1 MIVTYPND
9 KSLMIDLAF
18 ARLGN
23 CLRWPFVFLQLSAF
37 AVFSHGSPLEKLD
50 GVGDADVSLD
60 GTWHFQIPAPEGFW
74 KELAEPTGWKTMP
87 VPGDVF
93 REGHP
98 IKENIPMAYMRKVT
112 IPADFAGQKIRLR
125 FEGAHEF
132 TKVWVNGKFI
142 TEHQGGWTPWECDIT
157 SVVTP
162 GQEAWI
168 ALEITDLSK
177 DIAFNGKRLRAIG
190 GLVRSVSLQARPKSF
205 FEFPIV
211 SSPFSEDRKTATL
224 TVTGQVETPD
234 PKATAT
240 FRLFDPEGKDVPL
253 ATPDCQLDQSQVT
266 WKAEVASPQT
276 WDAEH
281 PRLYRLEITSKAPG
295 QPTAVYSKRI
305 GFRDI
310 RFDEKHNLLIN
321 GKSVKLRGANRH
333 LVNPLKG
340 FVPEPAVDNIDVDLF
355 KEANMNFVRT
365 SHYPPGIG
373 FVEQCDEKGLYVN
386 LESAVLDCGK
396 ANRESRDM
404 HDDSQYE
411 HLFTNQQREVMLNY
425 GSHPSIIIWSLCNE
439 SVFGRNFAAT
449 AEFARKL
456 DSSRKITASYQV
468 KDDPEHKSYDI
479 KSWHYPSWNQSYEKT
494 DRPYIYDEWM
504 HVLGHGVELWV
515 HDLNSRDYWG
525 RSLDHAWTSLFSSN
539 GSIGAAI
546 WNYCDDMT
554 ILPDPTAKF
563 SRGAVRRFHKGDA
576 RIPVGETSTLPNI
589 FGTARWGIID
599 EWRRPKPEFWNVK
612 KAYSPVRLLETQV
625 AQFEPSKPIS
635 LPVQNRFDHTTLDQ
649 ITMRVSYDGKT
660 QELACPPIQPHKKGT
675 IELPAADWKAGTE
688 VAVSFL
694 DRSKKLI
701 DDYNIALGTSAKPE
715 APALEGAPEVIEA
728 NGQITIQGEKFAVV
742 IDRATGLIQSI
753 KHGEASIPLVGPI
766 PHIFKLE
773 EFHLMGINPDIGK
786 TPSVI
791 TKTVIYESPFLD
803 AWKLK
808 DIRIEKKIDA
818 VVVHIT
824 GSLEAFNVEYT
835 YSIAANGRM
844 DISYHFKNI
853 PPLDTTGKLP
863 RTGEPVNLEVGI
875 KFQTSDQFDR
885 LHWDKKSYWSS
896 YPEGHLGSAKGSI
909 ELFSAD
915 KPAWAQKPTQPWNKD
930 VWDFY
935 LMGWPVPEGK
945 LLTYEASAAKQAL
958 RTYTLDERE
967 ANLALTVYGDGET
980 TTARYGQFKDNQY
993 YLYLLDT
1000 LDYALKWGN
1009 YSAKNPSSPDHQGVA
1024 RLSLGELPFR

>member
-1 MIVTYPND
+1 MPDTALP
-9 KSLMIDLAF
+9 
-18 ARLGN
+18 RLVN

-74 KELAEPTGWKTMP
+74 KELAEPKGWKTMP

-112 IPADFAGQKIRLR
+112 IPTDFARQKIRLR

-211 SSPFSEDRKTATL
+211 SSPFSKDRKTATL
-224 TVTGQVETPD
+224 TVIGQVETPE
-234 PKATAT
+234 PKATAS
-240 FRLFDPEGKDVPL
+240 FRLFDPEGKEVPL
-253 ATPDCQLDQSQVT
+253 AAPACKLDQSQVT

-281 PRLYRLEITSKAPG
+281 PRLYRLEITSRSPG

-310 RFDEKHNLLIN
+310 RFDDKHNLLVN

-396 ANRESRDM
+396 ASKESFGM
-404 HDDSQYE
+404 HEDPQYE
-411 HLFTNQQREVMLNY
+411 HLFIDQQREVLLNY
-425 GSHPSIIIWSLCNE
+425 GSHPSIIMWSMCNE
-439 SVFGRNFAAT
+439 SVFGRNFAVT
-449 AEFARKL
+449 ADFVRKV
-456 DSSRKITASYQV
+456 DSSRALTASYQV
-468 KDDPEHKSYDI
+468 KEDPDNKSHDI
-479 KSWHYPSWNQSYEKT
+479 KSWHYPTWDQNYEKT
-494 DRPYIYDEWM
+494 DMPYMYDEWM
-504 HVLGHGVELWV
+504 HVLGHGVELWI
-515 HDLNSRDYWG
+515 HDTNARDYWG
-525 RSLDHAWTSLFSSN
+525 RSLDKAWTSLFSSN
-539 GSIGAAI
+539 GSVGAAI

-554 ILPDPTAKF
+554 ILADPTAKAP
-563 SRGAVRRFHKGDA
+563 RAAVRRFSKGEAKISVADK
-576 RIPVGETSTLPNI
+576 LPNI
-589 FGTARWGIID
+589 YGTARWGIID

-625 AQFEPSKPIS
+625 TKFEAGKPLS
-635 LPVQNRFDHTTLDQ
+635 LPIQNRFDHTTLDQ
-649 ITMRVSYDGKT
+649 VTMRVSYDGKT
-660 QELACPPIQPHKKGT
+660 QELPCPPIQPHQKGT
-675 IELPAADWKAGTE
+675 IELPAAAWKAGTE
-688 VAVSFL
+688 VALSFL
-694 DRSKKLI
+694 DSAKRLI
-701 DDYNIALGTSAKPE
+701 DDDRITLGTPPKPE
-715 APALEGAPEVIEA
+715 APALKGTPEVVETDSV
-728 NGQITIQGEKFAVV
+728 ITIEGKEFGVV
-742 IDRATGLIQSI
+742 IDRATGLIQSL
-753 KHGEASIPLVGPI
+753 KHGTANVPLVGPM
-766 PHIFKLE
+766 PHIYKFH
-773 EFHLMGINPDIGK
+773 EFLKSGINPDIGNVPSNVGK
-786 TPSVI
+786 ISIYDTPL
-791 TKTVIYESPFLD
+791 LD
-803 AWKLK
+803 AWKFK
-808 DIRIEKKIDA
+808 DLRIEKKDNA
-818 VVVHIT
+818 VVVHVT
-824 GSLEAFNVEYT
+824 GQFDSFDVAYAYT
-835 YSIAANGRM
+835 IAANGRI
-844 DISYHFKNI
+844 DIGYDFKNL
-853 PPLDTTGKLP
+853 PPLDTTGMVPKSGDPLD
-863 RTGEPVNLEVGI
+863 LEVGI
-875 KFQTSDQFDR
+875 KFRTGDQFDH
-885 LHWDKKSYWSS
+885 LHWDKKAYWSS
-896 YPEGHLGSAKGSI
+896 YPEGHLGNSKGSI
-909 ELFSAD
+909 ALFSSD
-915 KPAWAQKPTQPWNKD
+915 KPVWAQRPTQPWNKD

-945 LLTYEASAAKQAL
+945 LLTYEGSAAKQAL
-958 RTYTLDERE
+958 RTYTLDDKE

-1009 YSAKNPSSPDHQGVA
+1009 YSANNRPEPNHQGFA
-1024 RLSLGELPFR
+1024 RLSFEELD

>member
-1 MIVTYPND
+1 MSSMIVLT
-9 KSLMIDLAF
+9 LTH
-18 ARLGN
+18 LGKR
-23 CLRWPFVFLQLSAF
+23 LRWALLLLQLSA
-37 AVFSHGSPLEKLD
+37 VLSQGSPLEKLD
-50 GVGDADVSLD
+50 GVRAADVSLD

-74 KELAEPTGWKTMP
+74 KELSEPSGWKTMQ

-98 IKENIPMAYMRKVT
+98 IKEDEPVAYKRQVA
-112 IPADFAGQKIRLR
+112 IPADFEGQNIRLR
-125 FEGAHEF
+125 FEAAHEF
-132 TKVWVNGKFI
+132 TRVWVNGKFI
-142 TEHQGGWTPWECDIT
+142 AEHQGGWTPWECDIT
-157 SVVTP
+157 SAVTP
-162 GQEAWI
+162 GRDAWI
-168 ALEITDLSK
+168 ALEITDLRK

-190 GLVRSVSLQARPKSF
+190 GMVRSVSLQARPKSF

-234 PKATAT
+234 PQATAL
-240 FRLFDPEGKDVPL
+240 FRLFDPEGKEVPL
-253 ATPDCQLDQSQVT
+253 ATPDCKLEHPQVT
-266 WKAEVASPQT
+266 WRAQVPSPQT

-281 PRLYRLEITSKAPG
+281 PRLYRLEVTSKAPG
-295 QPTAVYSKRI
+295 QATAVYSKRI

-310 RFDEKHNLLIN
+310 TFDEKKNMLIN
-321 GKSVKLRGANRH
+321 GKLVKLRGANRH

-340 FVPEPAVDNIDVDLF
+340 FVPEPAVDNLDVELF

-365 SHYPPGIG
+365 SHYPPGTG
-373 FVEQCDEKGLYVN
+373 FVEQCDDQGLYVN

-396 ANRESRDM
+396 ANRPSVGM
-404 HDDSQYE
+404 NDDPQYE
-411 HLFTNQQREVMLNY
+411 HLFVDQQREVILNY
-425 GSHPSIIIWSLCNE
+425 GSHPSIILWSICNE
-439 SVFGRNFAAT
+439 SVFGRNFTAA
-449 AEFARKL
+449 ADSARKL
-456 DSSRKITASYQV
+456 DPSRPVTASYQV
-468 KDDPEHKSYDI
+468 KDDPDHKSYDI
-479 KSWHYPSWNQSYEKT
+479 KSWHYPNWDMNFEKT
-494 DRPYIYDEWM
+494 DMPVIYDEWM
-504 HVLGHGVELWV
+504 HVLGHSAELWI
-515 HDLNSRDYWG
+515 HDPNARDYWG
-525 RSLDHAWTSLFSSN
+525 RSLDKAWTALFSSN

-546 WNYCDDMT
+546 WNYADDMT
-554 ILPDPTAKF
+554 IQPDPTAPS
-563 SRGAVRRFHKGDA
+563 SRGAVRRFGKEQA
-576 RIPVGETSTLPNI
+576 KIPVSEKLPNI
-589 FGTARWGIID
+589 YGTARWGIID
-599 EWRRPKPEFWNVK
+599 EWRRHKPEFWNVK
-612 KAYSPVRLLETQV
+612 KAYSPVRLLKTQV
-625 AQFEPSKPIS
+625 EEFQPGQPIS

-649 ITMRVSYDGKT
+649 VTMRVSYDGKT
-660 QELACPPIQPHKKGT
+660 QELACPPIEPHQKGT

-701 DDYNIALGTSAKPE
+701 DDYRITLGTPVKPE
-715 APALEGAPEVIEA
+715 TPRLEGAPEVVEA
-728 NGQITIQGEKFAVV
+728 GGSLIIQGKEFGIE
-742 IDRATGLIQSI
+742 IDQATGLIQNI
-753 KHGEASIPLVGPI
+753 KSGSANIPFLGPM

-791 TKTVIYESPFLD
+791 TKTVLYESPLLD

-808 DIRIEKKIDA
+808 DIRIEKKVDA

-824 GSLEAFNVEYT
+824 GSLEAFDVEYT

-844 DISYHFKNI
+844 DINYQFKNI

-885 LHWDKKSYWSS
+885 LQWDKKPYWSS

-909 ELFSAD
+909 ELFSTD

-945 LLTYEASAAKQAL
+945 LLTYEASTAKQAI
-958 RTYTLDERE
+958 RTYTLDDRE

-993 YLYLLDT
+993 YFYLLDT

-1009 YSAKNPSSPDHQGVA
+1009 YSAKNRSSPDHQGTA
-1024 RLSLGELPFR
+1024 SLSFQAEK

>member
-1 MIVTYPND
+1 
-9 KSLMIDLAF
+9 MIDLAF

-74 KELAEPTGWKTMP
+74 KEVAEPKGWKTMP

-98 IKENIPMAYMRKVT
+98 IKENIRMAYMRKVT
-112 IPADFAGQKIRLR
+112 IPTDFAGQKIRLR

-162 GQEAWI
+162 GQDAWI

-234 PKATAT
+234 PKATAS
-240 FRLFDPEGKDVPL
+240 FRLFDPEGKEVPL
-253 ATPDCQLDQSQVT
+253 ATPDCQLDQPQVT

-310 RFDEKHNLLIN
+310 RFDEKQNLVVN
-321 GKSVKLRGANRH
+321 GKVVKLRGANRH

-365 SHYPPGIG
+365 SHYPPGSG

-396 ANRESRDM
+396 ANRESFDM
-404 HDDSQYE
+404 HDDPQYE
-411 HLFTNQQREVMLNY
+411 HLFIDQQREVILNY
-425 GSHPSIIIWSLCNE
+425 GSHPSIIMWSMCNE
-439 SVFGRNFAAT
+439 SVFGRNFATT
-449 AEFARKL
+449 ADFVRKT
-456 DSSRKITASYQV
+456 DPSRALTASYQV
-468 KDDPEHKSYDI
+468 KDDPEQKSYDI
-479 KSWHYPSWNQSYEKT
+479 QSWHYPTWDMNFEKT
-494 DRPYIYDEWM
+494 EMPVIYDEWM
-504 HVLGHGVELWV
+504 HVLGHSAELWI
-515 HDLNSRDYWG
+515 HDPNARDYWG
-525 RSLDHAWTSLFSSN
+525 RSLDKAWTALFSSN

-546 WNYCDDMT
+546 WNYADDMT
-554 ILPDPTAKF
+554 ICPEPINKT
-563 SRGAVRRFHKGDA
+563 SQGAVRRFVKGQPK
-576 RIPVGETSTLPNI
+576 IPVSEKLPNI
-589 FGTARWGIID
+589 YGTSRWGIID

-625 AQFEPSKPIS
+625 AQFEAGKPIS

-649 ITMRVSYDGKT
+649 VTMRVSYDGKT
-660 QELACPPIQPHKKGT
+660 QELACPSIEPHQKGT

-701 DDYNIALGTSAKPE
+701 DDYHITLGTPANTE
-715 APALEGAPEVIEA
+715 APALQGAPEVVEA
-728 NGQITIQGEKFAVV
+728 NGQITIQGEEFAIV

-753 KHGEASIPLVGPI
+753 KHGEASIPLVGPM

-791 TKTVIYESPFLD
+791 TKTVLYESPLLD

-808 DIRIEKKIDA
+808 DIRIEKKVDA

-824 GSLEAFNVEYT
+824 GRLEAFDVEYA

-844 DISYHFKNI
+844 DINYEFKNI
-853 PPLDTTGKLP
+853 PALDTTGKLP

-915 KPAWAQKPTQPWNKD
+915 KPAWAQKPAQPWNKD

-945 LLTYEASAAKQAL
+945 LLTYEASTAKQAI
-958 RTYTLDERE
+958 RAYTLNDKE

-1009 YSAKNPSSPDHQGVA
+1009 YSAKNRSSPDHQGVA
-1024 RLSLGELPFR
+1024 RLSFQAEK

>member
-1 MIVTYPND
+1 MKRTLPLLPIFA
-9 KSLMIDLAF
+9 LA
-18 ARLGN
+18 AL
-23 CLRWPFVFLQLSAF
+23 CQA
-37 AVFSHGSPLEKLD
+37 APLEKLD

-74 KELAEPTGWKTMP
+74 KELAEPKGWKTMP

-98 IKENIPMAYMRKVT
+98 IKENIPMAYMRKAA
-112 IPADFAGQKIRLR
+112 IPADFAGKKIRLR

-142 TEHQGGWTPWECDIT
+142 TGHQGGWTPWECDIT
-157 SVVTP
+157 SAVVP
-162 GQEAWI
+162 GQDAWI

-234 PKATAT
+234 PAATAS
-240 FRLFDPEGKDVPL
+240 FRLFDPEGKEVPL
-253 ATPDCQLDQSQVT
+253 ATPGCKLDQPQVT

-310 RFDEKHNLLIN
+310 RIDEKHNLTIN
-321 GKSVKLRGANRH
+321 GKPVKLRGANRH

-340 FVPEPAVDNIDVDLF
+340 FVPEPAVDNADVDLF

-396 ANRESRDM
+396 ANKESFDM
-404 HDDSQYE
+404 HDDPKYLD
-411 HLFTNQQREVMLNY
+411 LFTNQQREVMLNY
-425 GSHPSIIIWSLCNE
+425 GSHPSIIMWSLCNE

-449 AEFARKL
+449 ADFARKL
-456 DSSRKITASYQV
+456 DSSRTITASYQV
-468 KDDPEHKSYDI
+468 KDDPEQKSYDI
-479 KSWHYPSWNQSYEKT
+479 KSWHYPAWDQDYEKK
-494 DRPYIYDEWM
+494 DMPYIYDEWM
-504 HVLGHGVELWV
+504 HVLGHGVELWI
-515 HDLNSRDYWG
+515 HDPNARDYWG
-525 RSLDHAWTSLFSSN
+525 RSLDKAWTALFSSN

-554 ILPDPTAKF
+554 ILPDPTAKGV
-563 SRGAVRRFHKGDA
+563 RGAGRRFHKGDA
-576 RIPVGETSTLPNI
+576 KIPVGDTHHLPNI

-625 AQFEPSKPIS
+625 PQFEPGKPIS
-635 LPVQNRFDHTTLDQ
+635 LPVHNRFDHTTLDQ
-649 ITMRVSYDGKT
+649 VTMRVSYGGKT
-660 QELACPPIQPHKKGT
+660 QELACPPIAPHQKGA

-688 VAVSFL
+688 ATVSFL

-701 DDYNIALGTSAKPE
+701 DGYNITLGTPAKPE
-715 APALEGAPEVIEA
+715 APALEGAPEVVEA
-728 NGQITIQGEKFAVV
+728 GGTITIRGGEFAIVV
-742 IDRATGLIQSI
+742 DRATGLIQSI
-753 KHGEASIPLVGPI
+753 GHGEASIPFAGPV
-766 PHIFKLE
+766 PHIYRFH
-773 EFHLMGINPDIGK
+773 EFLKMGINPDIGK
-786 TPSVI
+786 TPSHVGKI
-791 TKTVIYESPFLD
+791 SIYDSPLFE

-808 DIRIEKKIDA
+808 GLRIEKKGNAA
-818 VVVHIT
+818 VVHVA
-824 GSLEAFNVEYT
+824 GRFDSFDVDYT
-835 YSIAANGRM
+835 YTIAANGRM
-844 DISYHFKNI
+844 DIGYDFKNL
-853 PPLDTTGKLP
+853 PALDTTGMVPKS
-863 RTGEPVNLEVGI
+863 GDPVDLEVGI
-875 KFQTSDQFDR
+875 KFRTGDQFDQ
-885 LHWDKKSYWSS
+885 LHWDKRAYWTS

-909 ELFSAD
+909 GLFTTD

-945 LLTYEASAAKQAL
+945 LPTYEATAAKQAI
-958 RTYTLDERE
+958 RTYTLDDTE
-967 ANLALTVYGDGET
+967 AGFALTVHGDGEAT
-980 TTARYGQFKDNQY
+980 AARYGLFKDNQY

-1009 YSAKNPSSPDHQGVA
+1009 YSANNRPGPNHQGVA
-1024 RLSLGELPFR
+1024 RLSLRELD

>member
-1 MIVTYPND
+1 MPDTALP
-9 KSLMIDLAF
+9 
-18 ARLGN
+18 RLVN

-74 KELAEPTGWKTMP
+74 KELAEPKGWKTMP

-98 IKENIPMAYMRKVT
+98 IKENMPMAYMRKVT

-224 TVTGQVETPD
+224 TVIGQVETPD
-234 PKATAT
+234 PKATAS
-240 FRLFDPEGKDVPL
+240 FRLFDPEGKEVPL
-253 ATPDCQLDQSQVT
+253 AAPACKLDQSQVT

-310 RFDEKHNLLIN
+310 RFDDKHNLVVN
-321 GKSVKLRGANRH
+321 GKIVKLRGANRH

-340 FVPEPAVDNIDVDLF
+340 FVPEPAVDNVDVDLF

-373 FVEQCDEKGLYVN
+373 FVDQCDEKGLYVN

-396 ANRESRDM
+396 ASKESFGM
-404 HDDSQYE
+404 HDDPQYE
-411 HLFTNQQREVMLNY
+411 HLFIDQQREVLLNY
-425 GSHPSIIIWSLCNE
+425 GSHPSIIMWSMCNE
-439 SVFGRNFAAT
+439 SVFGRNFAVT
-449 AEFARKL
+449 ADFVRKV
-456 DSSRKITASYQV
+456 DSSRALTASYQV
-468 KDDPEHKSYDI
+468 KEDPDNKSHDI
-479 KSWHYPSWNQSYEKT
+479 KSWHYPTWDQNYEKT
-494 DRPYIYDEWM
+494 DMPYMYDEWM
-504 HVLGHGVELWV
+504 HVLGHGVELWI
-515 HDLNSRDYWG
+515 HDTNARDYWG
-525 RSLDHAWTSLFSSN
+525 RSLDKAWTSLFSSN
-539 GSIGAAI
+539 GSVGAAI

-554 ILPDPTAKF
+554 ILADPTAKAP
-563 SRGAVRRFHKGDA
+563 RAAVRRFSKGEAKISVADK
-576 RIPVGETSTLPNI
+576 LPNI
-589 FGTARWGIID
+589 YGTARWGIID

-625 AQFEPSKPIS
+625 TKFESGKPLS
-635 LPVQNRFDHTTLDQ
+635 LPIQNRFDHTTLDQ
-649 ITMRVSYDGKT
+649 VTMRVSYDGKT
-660 QELACPPIQPHKKGT
+660 QELPCPPIQPHQKGT
-675 IELPAADWKAGTE
+675 IELPAAAWKAGTE

-694 DRSKKLI
+694 DSAKRLI
-701 DDYNIALGTSAKPE
+701 DDDRITLGTPPKPE
-715 APALEGAPEVIEA
+715 APALKGTPEVVETDSVIAIE
-728 NGQITIQGEKFAVV
+728 GKEFGVV

-753 KHGEASIPLVGPI
+753 KHGEASVPLVGPM
-766 PHIFKLE
+766 PHIYKFH
-773 EFHLMGINPDIGK
+773 EFLKSGINPDIGNVPSNVGK
-786 TPSVI
+786 ISIYDTPL
-791 TKTVIYESPFLD
+791 LD
-803 AWKLK
+803 AWKFK
-808 DIRIEKKIDA
+808 DLRIEKKANA
-818 VVVHIT
+818 VVVHVT
-824 GSLEAFNVEYT
+824 GQFDSFDVAYAYT
-835 YSIAANGRM
+835 IAANGRI
-844 DISYHFKNI
+844 DIGYDFKNL
-853 PPLDTTGKLP
+853 PPLDTTGMVPKSGDPLD
-863 RTGEPVNLEVGI
+863 LEVGI
-875 KFQTSDQFDR
+875 KFRTGDQFDH
-885 LHWDKKSYWSS
+885 LHWDKKAYWSS
-896 YPEGHLGSAKGSI
+896 YPEGHLGSSKGSI
-909 ELFSAD
+909 ELFSSD
-915 KPAWAQKPTQPWNKD
+915 KPAWAQKPTQSWNKD

-945 LLTYEASAAKQAL
+945 LLTYEGGAAKQAL
-958 RTYTLDERE
+958 RTYTLDDKE

-1009 YSAKNPSSPDHQGVA
+1009 YSANNRPEPNHQGVA
-1024 RLSLGELPFR
+1024 RLSFEELD

>member
-1 MIVTYPND
+1 MSSMIVLT
-9 KSLMIDLAF
+9 LTH
-18 ARLGN
+18 LGKR
-23 CLRWPFVFLQLSAF
+23 LRWALLLLQLSA
-37 AVFSHGSPLEKLD
+37 VLSQGSPLEKLD
-50 GVGDADVSLD
+50 EVREADVSLD

-74 KELAEPTGWKTMP
+74 KELSEPSGWKTMP

-98 IKENIPMAYMRKVT
+98 IKEDEPVAYKRQVA
-112 IPADFAGQKIRLR
+112 IPADFEGQKIRLR
-125 FEGAHEF
+125 FEAAHEF
-132 TKVWVNGKFI
+132 TRVWVNGKFI
-142 TEHQGGWTPWECDIT
+142 AEHQGGWTPWECDIT
-157 SVVTP
+157 SAVTP
-162 GQEAWI
+162 GRDAWV
-168 ALEITDLSK
+168 ALEITDLKK

-234 PKATAT
+234 PQATAS
-240 FRLFDPEGKDVPL
+240 FRLFDPEGKEVPL
-253 ATPDCQLDQSQVT
+253 ATPDCKLEHPQVT
-266 WKAEVASPQT
+266 WRAQVPSPQK

-281 PRLYRLEITSKAPG
+281 PRLYRLEVTSKAPG
-295 QPTAVYSKRI
+295 QATAVYSKRI

-310 RFDEKHNLLIN
+310 TFDEKKNMLIN
-321 GKSVKLRGANRH
+321 GKLVKLRGANRH

-340 FVPEPAVDNIDVDLF
+340 FVPEPAVDNLDVELF

-373 FVEQCDEKGLYVN
+373 FVEQCDDQGLYVN

-396 ANRESRDM
+396 ANRPSAGM
-404 HDDSQYE
+404 NDDPQYE
-411 HLFTNQQREVMLNY
+411 HLFVDQQREVILNY
-425 GSHPSIIIWSLCNE
+425 GSHPSIILWSICNE
-439 SVFGRNFAAT
+439 SVFGRNFTAA
-449 AEFARKL
+449 ADSARKL
-456 DSSRKITASYQV
+456 DPSRPVTASYQV
-468 KDDPEHKSYDI
+468 KDDPDHKSYDI
-479 KSWHYPSWNQSYEKT
+479 KSWHYPNWDMNFEKT
-494 DRPYIYDEWM
+494 DMPVIYDEWM
-504 HVLGHGVELWV
+504 HVLGHSAELWI
-515 HDLNSRDYWG
+515 HDPNARDYWG
-525 RSLDHAWTSLFSSN
+525 RSLDKAWTALFSSN

-546 WNYCDDMT
+546 WNYADDMT
-554 ILPDPTAKF
+554 ICPEPINKT
-563 SRGAVRRFHKGDA
+563 SQGAVRRFVKGQPK
-576 RIPVGETSTLPNI
+576 IPVSEKLPNI
-589 FGTARWGIID
+589 YGTARWGIID
-599 EWRRPKPEFWNVK
+599 EWRRHKPEFWNVK
-612 KAYSPVRLLETQV
+612 KAYSPVRLLKTQV
-625 AQFEPSKPIS
+625 EEFQPGQPIS

-649 ITMRVSYDGKT
+649 VTMRVSYDGKT
-660 QELACPPIQPHKKGT
+660 QELACPPIEPHQKGT

-701 DDYNIALGTSAKPE
+701 DDYRITLGTPAKPE
-715 APALEGAPEVIEA
+715 TPRLEGAPEVVEA
-728 NGQITIQGEKFAVV
+728 GGSLIIQGKEFGIE
-742 IDRATGLIQSI
+742 IDQATGLIQNI
-753 KHGEASIPLVGPI
+753 KSGSANIPFLGPM

-791 TKTVIYESPFLD
+791 TKTVLYESPLLD

-808 DIRIEKKIDA
+808 DIRIEKKVDA

-824 GSLEAFNVEYT
+824 GRLEGFDVEYA

-844 DISYHFKNI
+844 DINYQFKNI
-853 PPLDTTGKLP
+853 PALDTTGKLP

-885 LHWDKKSYWSS
+885 LQWDKKPYWSS

-909 ELFSAD
+909 ELFSTD

-945 LLTYEASAAKQAL
+945 LLTYEASTAKQAI
-958 RTYTLDERE
+958 RTYTLDDRE

-1009 YSAKNPSSPDHQGVA
+1009 YSAKNRSSPDQQGTA
-1024 RLSLGELPFR
+1024 SLSFQAEK

>member
-1 MIVTYPND
+1 MSSMIVLT
-9 KSLMIDLAF
+9 LTH
-18 ARLGN
+18 LGKR
-23 CLRWPFVFLQLSAF
+23 LRWVLLLLQLSA
-37 AVFSHGSPLEKLD
+37 VLSQGSPLEKLD
-50 GVGDADVSLD
+50 GVREADVSLD

-74 KELAEPTGWKTMP
+74 KELSEPSGWKTMP

-93 REGHP
+93 REGHT
-98 IKENIPMAYMRKVT
+98 IKEDEPVAYKRQVA
-112 IPADFAGQKIRLR
+112 IPADFEGQNIRLR

-132 TKVWVNGKFI
+132 TRVWVNGKFI
-142 TEHQGGWTPWECDIT
+142 AEHQGGWTPWECDIT
-157 SVVTP
+157 SAVTP
-162 GQEAWI
+162 GRDAWI
-168 ALEITDLSK
+168 ALEITDLKK

-224 TVTGQVETPD
+224 TVTGQVKTPD
-234 PKATAT
+234 PQATAS
-240 FRLFDPEGKDVPL
+240 FRLFDPEGKEVPL
-253 ATPDCQLDQSQVT
+253 ATPDCKLEQPQVT
-266 WKAEVASPQT
+266 WRAQVPSPQT

-281 PRLYRLEITSKAPG
+281 PRLYRLEVTSKAPG
-295 QPTAVYSKRI
+295 QATAVYSKRI

-310 RFDEKHNLLIN
+310 TFDEKKNMLIN
-321 GKSVKLRGANRH
+321 GKVVKLRGANRH

-340 FVPEPAVDNIDVDLF
+340 FVPEPAVDNLDVELF

-365 SHYPPGIG
+365 SHYPPGTG
-373 FVEQCDEKGLYVN
+373 FVEQCDDQGLYVN

-396 ANRESRDM
+396 ANRPSVGM
-404 HDDSQYE
+404 NDDPQYE
-411 HLFTNQQREVMLNY
+411 HLFVDQQREVILNY
-425 GSHPSIIIWSLCNE
+425 GSHPSIILWSICNE
-439 SVFGRNFAAT
+439 SVFGRNFTAA
-449 AEFARKL
+449 ADSARKL
-456 DSSRKITASYQV
+456 DPSRPVTASYQV
-468 KDDPEHKSYDI
+468 KDDPEQKSYDV
-479 KSWHYPSWNQSYEKT
+479 KSWHYPNWDMNFEKT
-494 DRPYIYDEWM
+494 DMPVIYDEWM
-504 HVLGHGVELWV
+504 HVLGHSAELWI
-515 HDLNSRDYWG
+515 HDPNARDYWG
-525 RSLDHAWTSLFSSN
+525 RSLDKAWTALFSSN

-546 WNYCDDMT
+546 WNYADDMT
-554 ILPDPTAKF
+554 ICPEPINKT
-563 SRGAVRRFHKGDA
+563 SQGAVRRFVKGQPK
-576 RIPVGETSTLPNI
+576 IPVSEKLPNI
-589 FGTARWGIID
+589 YGTSRWGIID

-625 AQFEPSKPIS
+625 AQFEAGKPIS

-649 ITMRVSYDGKT
+649 VTMRVSYDGKT
-660 QELACPPIQPHKKGT
+660 QELACPPIEPHQKGT

-701 DDYNIALGTSAKPE
+701 DDYRITLGTPVKPE
-715 APALEGAPEVIEA
+715 TPRLEGAPEVVEA
-728 NGQITIQGEKFAVV
+728 GGSLIIQGKEFGIE
-742 IDRATGLIQSI
+742 IDQATGLIQNI
-753 KHGEASIPLVGPI
+753 KSGSANIPFLGPM

-791 TKTVIYESPFLD
+791 TKTVLYESPLLD

-808 DIRIEKKIDA
+808 DIRIEKKVDA

-824 GSLEAFNVEYT
+824 GSLEAFDVEYT

-844 DISYHFKNI
+844 DINYQFKNI
-853 PPLDTTGKLP
+853 PALDTTGKLP

-885 LHWDKKSYWSS
+885 LQWDKKPYWSS
-896 YPEGHLGSAKGSI
+896 YPEDHLGSAKGSI
-909 ELFSAD
+909 ELFSTD

-945 LLTYEASAAKQAL
+945 LLTYEASTAKQAI
-958 RTYTLDERE
+958 RTYTLDDRE

-1009 YSAKNPSSPDHQGVA
+1009 YSAKNPSSPDQQGTA
-1024 RLSLGELPFR
+1024 SLSFQAEK

>member
-1 MIVTYPND
+1 
-9 KSLMIDLAF
+9 MIDLAF

-74 KELAEPTGWKTMP
+74 KEVAEPKGWKTMP

-98 IKENIPMAYMRKVT
+98 IKENIPMAYMRRVT
-112 IPADFAGQKIRLR
+112 IPTDFAGQKIRLR

-162 GQEAWI
+162 GQDAWI

-234 PKATAT
+234 PKATAS
-240 FRLFDPEGKDVPL
+240 FRLFDPEGKEVPL
-253 ATPDCQLDQSQVT
+253 ATPDCQLDQPQVT
-266 WKAEVASPQT
+266 WKAEVTEPQT

-310 RFDEKHNLLIN
+310 RFDEKQNLVVN
-321 GKSVKLRGANRH
+321 GKVVKLRGANRH

-365 SHYPPGIG
+365 SHYPPGSG

-396 ANRESRDM
+396 ANRESFDM
-404 HDDSQYE
+404 HDDPQYE
-411 HLFTNQQREVMLNY
+411 HLFIDQQREVILNY
-425 GSHPSIIIWSLCNE
+425 GSHPSIIMWSMCNE
-439 SVFGRNFAAT
+439 SVFGRNFATT
-449 AEFARKL
+449 ADFVRKT
-456 DSSRKITASYQV
+456 DPSRALTASYQV
-468 KDDPEHKSYDI
+468 KDDPEQKSYDV
-479 KSWHYPSWNQSYEKT
+479 KSWHYPNWDMNFEKT
-494 DRPYIYDEWM
+494 DMPVIYDEWM
-504 HVLGHGVELWV
+504 HVLGHSAELWF
-515 HDLNSRDYWG
+515 HDPNARDYWG
-525 RSLDHAWTSLFSSN
+525 RSLDKAWTALFSSN

-546 WNYCDDMT
+546 WNYADDMT
-554 ILPDPTAKF
+554 IQPDPTAPS
-563 SRGAVRRFHKGDA
+563 SRGAVRRFGKEQA
-576 RIPVGETSTLPNI
+576 KMPVSEKLPNI
-589 FGTARWGIID
+589 YGTARWGIID
-599 EWRRPKPEFWNVK
+599 EWRRHKPEFWNVK
-612 KAYSPVRLLETQV
+612 KAYSPVRLLKTQV
-625 AQFEPSKPIS
+625 EEFQPGQPIS

-649 ITMRVSYDGKT
+649 VTMRVSYDGKT
-660 QELACPPIQPHKKGT
+660 QELACPPIEPHQKGS

-701 DDYNIALGTSAKPE
+701 DDYRITLGTPVKPE
-715 APALEGAPEVIEA
+715 TPRLEGAPEVVEA
-728 NGQITIQGEKFAVV
+728 GGSLIIQGKEFGIE
-742 IDRATGLIQSI
+742 IDQATGLIQNI
-753 KHGEASIPLVGPI
+753 KSASAHIPFLGPM

-791 TKTVIYESPFLD
+791 TKTVLYESPLLD

-808 DIRIEKKIDA
+808 DIRIEKKVDA
-818 VVVHIT
+818 VVVHTT
-824 GSLEAFNVEYT
+824 GSLEAFDVEYA

-844 DISYHFKNI
+844 DINYQFKNI

-885 LHWDKKSYWSS
+885 LQWDKKPYWSS

-909 ELFSAD
+909 ELFSTD

-945 LLTYEASAAKQAL
+945 LLTYEASTAKQAI
-958 RTYTLDERE
+958 RTYTLNDKE
-967 ANLALTVYGDGET
+967 AKLALTVYGDGET

-1024 RLSLGELPFR
+1024 RLSFQAEK